1 MAPAPPPADA
11 RRLAW
16 QVLRAVEEGAF
27 ADAALGERLRGA
39 RLDARDRALATQ
51 LVYGTLA
58 WQGLLD
64 RGIAQFGR
72 DPHRLDA
79 PVRTLLRM
87 ALFQLVKLDRVP
99 EFAAVDTAVELAKEL
114 KRGTVAGLINAVLRR
129 FLREG
134 KQIHVRSRETD
145 LVGHLSATYSHPS
158 WLVARWLG
166 ELGAADTEALLR
178 ANNTPAPTV
187 VRVNRARIGSDALA
201 AALAADGI
209 ASQPGAVSV
218 DALVVEPHGDPS
230 ELPGFREGHYT
241 LQAEASQLVVALL
254 DPPPGGR
261 VLDVCAAPGGK
272 TTAAAERV
280 GPTGRVVAMDR
291 NRAGVQLLRRE
302 AARLGLSNVAAL
314 QTDAS
319 ALPLGDWAADAVLVD
334 APCSGLGTLRQ
345 HPEIRWRRRPEDIA
359 ALAALQTRLLAAAA
373 EHVRPG
379 GVLVYA
385 TCTISAAENEA
396 VVDAFLAD
404 HADFAID
411 DPRPHLPGAAHELI
425 DDRGFLRTF
434 PHRHGLDGFF
444 AARLARRPS
453 GSSPV
458 RGAAHGGGTGRV
470 EGQPAVAYGPRVKPI
485 AASILAADF
494 GRLADEVRAVEDAG
508 ANWVHVDV
516 MDGHFVPNITLGPQ
530 IVEVIRKVTR
540 LTVDVHL
547 MIERPERYIA
557 DFSSAGAD
565 YISVHQEACPHLH
578 AVVQDIRRQNVKPS
592 VALNPAT
599 PLVMVEPI
607 LADLDMLLIMSV
619 NPGFGG
625 QQFIESTLDKL
636 RAARRLKQQHGLQ
649 LLIEVDGG
657 VKANNCGMVAA
668 AGAEVFV
675 IGTGIFAT
683 PDYRATIAE
692 IRRIVDGQADA
703 A

>member
-1 MAPAPPPADA
+1 
-11 RRLAW
+11 
-16 QVLRAVEEGAF
+16 
-27 ADAALGERLRGA
+27 
-39 RLDARDRALATQ
+39 
-51 LVYGTLA
+51 
-58 WQGLLD
+58 
-64 RGIAQFGR
+64 
-72 DPHRLDA
+72 
-79 PVRTLLRM
+79 
-87 ALFQLVKLDRVP
+87 
-99 EFAAVDTAVELAKEL
+99 
-114 KRGTVAGLINAVLRR
+114 
-129 FLREG
+129 
-134 KQIHVRSRETD
+134 
-145 LVGHLSATYSHPS
+145 
-158 WLVARWLG
+158 
-166 ELGAADTEALLR
+166 
-178 ANNTPAPTV
+178 
-187 VRVNRARIGSDALA
+187 
-201 AALAADGI
+201 
-209 ASQPGAVSV
+209 
-218 DALVVEPHGDPS
+218 
-230 ELPGFREGHYT
+230 
-241 LQAEASQLVVALL
+241 
-254 DPPPGGR
+254 
-261 VLDVCAAPGGK
+261 
-272 TTAAAERV
+272 
-280 GPTGRVVAMDR
+280 
-291 NRAGVQLLRRE
+291 
-302 AARLGLSNVAAL
+302 
-314 QTDAS
+314 
-319 ALPLGDWAADAVLVD
+319 
-334 APCSGLGTLRQ
+334 
-345 HPEIRWRRRPEDIA
+345 
-359 ALAALQTRLLAAAA
+359 
-373 EHVRPG
+373 
-379 GVLVYA
+379 
-385 TCTISAAENEA
+385 
-396 VVDAFLAD
+396 
-404 HADFAID
+404 
-411 DPRPHLPGAAHELI
+411 
-425 DDRGFLRTF
+425 
-434 PHRHGLDGFF
+434 
-444 AARLARRPS
+444 
-453 GSSPV
+453 
-458 RGAAHGGGTGRV
+458 
-470 EGQPAVAYGPRVKPI
+470 VKPI